1 MGRMSRSTIAAM
13 CLLNFIVYVTD
24 GQIDWPVFVVP
35 IATETVV
42 LLHPYQA
49 SQSLVSYVEP

>member
-1 MGRMSRSTIAAM
+1 MSRSTIAAM